1 MAVKDTERFLMSE
14 TNEKVIRRFID
25 EVINNGDFSVL
36 DQLVQPNYVYRS
48 PDQQLDGTE
57 ALEGLLAA
65 YREAFPDMSVRIDD
79 LVNGGDKVV
88 ISVTL
93 TGTHEGDLMGIAPTG
108 RPVNISGMIL
118 SRFQDGKIVEEYEIL
133 DMLAMFQ
140 QLGVVS
146 LPA

>member
-1 MAVKDTERFLMSE
+1 MSE
-14 TNEKVIRRFID
+14 ANETVLRRFIG
-25 EVINNGDFSVL
+25 EVINNGDFSVS
-36 DQLVQPNYVYRS
+36 DELVQPTYVYRS
-48 PDQQLDGTE
+48 PDQELDGPE
-57 ALEGLLAA
+57 ALKGLLAA
-65 YREAFPDMSVRIDD
+65 YRIAFPDLNVRIDD

-93 TGTHEGDLMGIAPTG
+93 TGTHEGDLMGISPTG
-108 RPVNISGMIL
+108 KPVKINGMIL
-118 SRFQDGKIVEEYEIL
+118 SHFQGGKIVKEWEIL

>member
-1 MAVKDTERFLMSE
+1 MSE
-14 TNEKVIRRFID
+14 ANETVLRRFID

-36 DQLVQPNYVYRS
+36 DELVQPNYVYRS
-48 PDQQLDGTE
+48 PDQELDGPE
-57 ALEGLLAA
+57 ALKGLLAA
-65 YREAFPDMSVRIDD
+65 YRIAFPDLNVRIDD

-93 TGTHEGDLMGIAPTG
+93 TGTHEGDLMGISPTG
-108 RPVNISGMIL
+108 KPVKINGMIL
-118 SRFQDGKIVEEYEIL
+118 SHFQDGKIVEEWEIL

-146 LPA
+146 LPT

>member
-1 MAVKDTERFLMSE
+1 MSKANE
-14 TNEKVIRRFID
+14 TVLRRLID

-36 DQLVQPNYVYRS
+36 DELVQPNYVYRS
-48 PDQQLDGTE
+48 PDQEVDGPE
-57 ALEGLLAA
+57 ALKGLLAA
-65 YREAFPDMSVRIDD
+65 YRIAFPDLNVRIDD

-93 TGTHEGDLMGIAPTG
+93 TGTHEGDLMGISPTG
-108 RPVNISGMIL
+108 KSVEIHGMIL
-118 SRFQDGKIVEEYEIL
+118 SRFEDGKIVEEWEIL

>member
-1 MAVKDTERFLMSE
+1 MSE
-14 TNEKVIRRFID
+14 VNETVMRRFIG

-36 DQLVQPNYVYRS
+36 DELVQPNYVYRS
-48 PDQQLDGTE
+48 PDQELDGPE
-57 ALEGLLAA
+57 ALKGLLAA
-65 YREAFPDMSVRIDD
+65 YRIAFPDLNVRIDD

-108 RPVNISGMIL
+108 KPVNIKGMIL

-146 LPA
+146 LPE

>member
-1 MAVKDTERFLMSE
+1 MSE
-14 TNEKVIRRFID
+14 ANETILRRFIG

-36 DQLVQPNYVYRS
+36 DELVQPDYVYRS
-48 PDQQLDGTE
+48 PDQELDGPE
-57 ALEGLLAA
+57 ALKGLLAA
-65 YREAFPDMSVRIDD
+65 YRIAFPDLNVKIDD
-79 LVNGGDKVV
+79 VVNGGDKVV

-93 TGTHEGDLMGIAPTG
+93 TGTHEGDLMGVPPTG
-108 RPVNISGMIL
+108 QPVEINGMIL
-118 SRFQDGKIVEEYEIL
+118 SHFRDGKIAEEWEIL